1 MNILRV
7 LVGTLFCL
15 AAAILIV
22 FFVSLGNDMESIAAL
37 GSTSIFTSIFAL
49 LLSPLTSVLMG
60 YWSVFAAL
68 AVGGLIGGLLT
79 KSPIGGLLMGLL
91 SCGIILILFLG
102 ITIGFDLSLWWS
114 WVQGVD
120 SSIVADLALCAGIMG
135 GVGAIGGKLT
145 AE

>member
-7 LVGTLFCL
+7 LLGTLFCL

-22 FFVSLGNDMESIAAL
+22 FFVSLGNDIENIAAL

-79 KSPIGGLLMGLL
+79 KSPTGGLLMGLL
-91 SCGIILILFLG
+91 SCRIILILFMG
-102 ITIGFDLSLWWS
+102 ITLGFDFDLWVA
-114 WVQGVD
+114 WVQAWD
-120 SSIVADLALCAGIMG
+120 SSIVADVALCAGIMG

-145 AE
+145 AD